1 MTNAPPTALEA
12 LTDVCLRCGQNGHST
27 NDGGCSTPKDKTT
40 RTAAQTAAN
49 DAINAR
55 KKQLE
60 KTRRD
65 WMVAQRR
72 REAAK

>member
-27 NDGGCSTPKDKTT
+27 TGCSTPKDKTT

-65 WMVAQRR
+65 WMAAQRR